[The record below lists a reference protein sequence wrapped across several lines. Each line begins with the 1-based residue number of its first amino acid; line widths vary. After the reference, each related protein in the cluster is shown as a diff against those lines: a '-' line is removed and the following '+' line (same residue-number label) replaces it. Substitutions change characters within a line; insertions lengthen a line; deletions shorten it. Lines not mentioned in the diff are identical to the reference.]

1 MPFELGIGEIVF
13 LVVGASMFVGLAIGG
28 GMFVRSLVARRNDLL
43 EDRVRDLEH
52 RLAEREERERL
63 PPS

>member
-1 MPFELGIGEIVF
+1 MPLGLGIGEIVL
-13 LVVGASMFVGLAIGG
+13 LVVGASMFVGLAAGAG
-28 GMFVRSLVARRNDLL
+28 LFVRSLIARRGDLL